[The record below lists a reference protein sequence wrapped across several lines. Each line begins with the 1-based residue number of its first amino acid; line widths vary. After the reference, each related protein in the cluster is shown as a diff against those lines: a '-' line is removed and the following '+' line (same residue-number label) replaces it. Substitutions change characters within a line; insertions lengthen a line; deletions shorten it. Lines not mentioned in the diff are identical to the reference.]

1 MIEHIS
7 SWLQAYGLSE
17 AYVLWIARGFALSLI
32 ILLSVL
38 ANLIAKRVIL
48 RGVSAVVKRSKYK
61 WDDKFLDRNVFG
73 RLSHIAPALVI
84 YLLTPVA
91 LASSDVAAEGDLT
104 LTLVD
109 YIKRFS
115 LIYMLAMAVLSMDSF
130 FNASLDIYRTF
141 DISKHVPIKSFIQ
154 VAKLFLYF
162 VGVIFAI
169 ALLVGQSP
177 LKLIA
182 GLGAMTAVLMLVFK
196 DPILGFVAGIQL
208 TTNKMVARGDWIE
221 MPRFGVD
228 GDVEEVAL
236 TTVKVR
242 NFDKTV
248 STIPTYA
255 LISDSFKNWRG
266 MSESGGRRIKRAI
279 NLDLGSIK
287 FCDEEMLERFSKIEF
302 IEEYLKK
309 KRREISEHNE
319 AKGAAADALANG
331 RRLTNVGTFR
341 AYVEAYLRNQEM
353 ISQELTFLVRQLK
366 PTEKGLPIEIYVFCK
381 DKRWVPYEAVQ
392 ADIFDHLLAVVPE
405 FDLKV
410 FQNPSGGD
418 FRGLARPR

>member
-1 MIEHIS
+1 MIEQIS
-7 SWLQAYGLSE
+7 QWLLANGLNES
-17 AYVLWIARGFALSLI
+17 YVLWIARGVAVALI
-32 ILLSVL
+32 ILFSIL
-38 ANLIAKRVIL
+38 ANLVAKRVIL
-48 RGVSAVVKRSKYK
+48 RGVKAVVKRSKYK

-84 YLLTPVA
+84 YMLTPVA
-91 LASSDVAAEGDLT
+91 LASSGESDLT
-104 LTLVD
+104 LTLID
-109 YIKRFS
+109 YVKRFS
-115 LIYMLAMAVLSMDSF
+115 LIYMLVVALLALDSF
-130 FNASLDIYRTF
+130 FNATLDIYRTF
-141 DISKHVPIKSFIQ
+141 DISKHIPIKSFIQ

-162 VGVIFAI
+162 LGIIFAI

-221 MPRFGVD
+221 VPKYGVD

-242 NFDKTV
+242 NFDNTV

-255 LISDSFKNWRG
+255 LISESFKNWRG
-266 MSESGGRRIKRAI
+266 MTESGGRRIKRAI
-279 NLDLGSIK
+279 HFDIGSIR
-287 FCDEEMLERFSKIEF
+287 FCDEDMLERFSKIQF
-302 IEEYLKK
+302 ISEYLNK
-309 KRREISEHNE
+309 KRKEVAEHNK
-319 AKGAAADALANG
+319 AKQVDNSALANG
-331 RRLTNVGTFR
+331 RRLTNIGTFR
-341 AYVEAYLRNQEM
+341 AYIEAYLRNQEM
-353 ISQELTFLVRQLK
+353 ITQELTFLVRQLK

-381 DKRWVPYEAVQ
+381 DKRWAPYEAIQ
-392 ADIFDHLLAVVPE
+392 ADIFDHLLAVIPE

-410 FQNPSGGD
+410 FQNPTGGD
-418 FRGLARPR
+418 FRSLAKSD